1 MNKIHYQSIWRM
13 IIVFHKKNQSF
24 ELNEMIQSC
33 FSQIEK
39 VEKENQEKSKKFEQ
53 HSEEILKKIRNNQN
67 DFQ

>member
-1 MNKIHYQSIWRM
+1 M
-13 IIVFHKKNQSF
+13 FHKKNQSF
-24 ELNEMIQSC
+24 ELKEMIQSC